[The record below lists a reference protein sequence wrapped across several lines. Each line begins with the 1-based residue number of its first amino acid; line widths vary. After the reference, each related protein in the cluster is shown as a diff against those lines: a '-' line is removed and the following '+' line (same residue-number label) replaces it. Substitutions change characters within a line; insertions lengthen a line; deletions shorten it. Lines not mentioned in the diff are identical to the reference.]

1 MINSGNCIY
10 DYAHSFFGEDFGGN
24 LHLGIWSNF
33 PGILGI
39 FIFLKYM
46 FSTVID
52 QLFEY
57 SLYKTAKQVIDFL
70 ITPRILGILENV
82 EEKSRDFLLERDWKL
97 YSCNVW
103 NIISREYALC
113 VFKDISTPRIH
124 ALKWLYLW

>member
-1 MINSGNCIY
+1 
-10 DYAHSFFGEDFGGN
+10 
-24 LHLGIWSNF
+24 
-33 PGILGI
+33 
-39 FIFLKYM
+39 M

-97 YSCNVW
+97 YSCNV
-103 NIISREYALC
+103 
-113 VFKDISTPRIH
+113 
-124 ALKWLYLW
+124 